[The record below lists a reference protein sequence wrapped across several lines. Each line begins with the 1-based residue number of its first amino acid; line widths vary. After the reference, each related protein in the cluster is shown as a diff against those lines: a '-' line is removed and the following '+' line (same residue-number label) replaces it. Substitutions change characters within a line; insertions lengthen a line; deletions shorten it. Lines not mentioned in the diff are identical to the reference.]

1 MVGTCHARLV
11 DSLKLAREFFGSL
24 PEAAQLGRPPLGDTR
39 RAFELAQQMNKELY
53 DMYVGIP
60 IVLRNAVWALDP
72 LTICGDWQPIDGTPS
87 HTMFNTLVPC

>member
-1 MVGTCHARLV
+1 
-11 DSLKLAREFFGSL
+11 
-24 PEAAQLGRPPLGDTR
+24 
-39 RAFELAQQMNKELY
+39 MNKELY